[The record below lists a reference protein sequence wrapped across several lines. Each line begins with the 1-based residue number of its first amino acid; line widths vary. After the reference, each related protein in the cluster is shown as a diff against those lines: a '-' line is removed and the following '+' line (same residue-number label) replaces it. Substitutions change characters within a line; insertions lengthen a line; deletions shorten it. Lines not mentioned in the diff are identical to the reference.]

1 VDVDDTLRSPDVPP
15 HRYVPSMPIPV
26 LSFDSAQY
34 IAVFY
39 ASFNHDKESPDA
51 RSPAARPTA
60 TICSGSSALTQGQVR
75 FTCPS
80 RTRST
85 LIISGRTRHLSRT

>member
-39 ASFNHDKESPDA
+39 ASFNHDKESPAQGA
-51 RSPAARPTA
+51 RQP
-60 TICSGSSALTQGQVR
+60 VR
-75 FTCPS
+75 QPPPVQDCQ
-80 RTRST
+80 
-85 LIISGRTRHLSRT
+85 L